1 MYKVVTVD
9 RFGHSIDQEDGFKTF
24 EEAQKEADECILRW
38 GEEYNQDFWVMEYE
52 QQKPKEDR
60 VYAHPN
66 SVDGW
71 EDIYPLD
78 EN

>member
-24 EEAQKEADECILRW
+24 EEAQEEADECIERW
-38 GEEYNQDFWVMEYE
+38 GQDGQPFMVMEYE